1 MLKSTDCG
9 FHITFGN
16 GYTVSVQWGPDNYC
30 ENRGVWGWEALDYTE
45 RRLSAGRKGSK
56 TVEVAVWDRDG
67 NFVKTSKWAGAMAN
81 DEDDVVGHMTAD
93 QLVHVFYRVSLFY
106 RV

>member
-30 ENRGVWGWEALDYTE
+30 SNRGLFDHLDDYTE
-45 RRLSAGRKGSK
+45 RRLEAGRAGSK
-56 TVEVAVWDRDG
+56 NCEVAVWDRNG

-81 DEDDVVGHMTAD
+81 DDDDVVGRMTAD
-93 QLVHVFYRVSLFY
+93 QLVHVFSRVSLFY
-106 RV
+106 KV